1 MKVVFAFT
9 LCAVLFLSGCSSR
22 PDQEI
27 QRSEL
32 DRLYETSQMY
42 LQTGRFAD
50 AAALL
55 SQINAR
61 YPFGAYAQQ
70 VQLDLIY
77 AQYKSGRQDQAL
89 TVIDRFLS
97 LNPNHADN
105 DYVRYMRGLVHLQAE
120 QAFFQNLFGIDRSD
134 RNPVYAERAYDDFA
148 ELIQRHPNSKYAADA
163 RQRMVAIQSRLAQH
177 ELAAA
182 EYYLRREAYMAA
194 ARRGVYIIENFQS
207 TVEARRALEIMITSY
222 EALGLTQQAEDT
234 RSVLNANF

>member
-1 MKVVFAFT
+1 MRVVFAFAICT
-9 LCAVLFLSGCSSR
+9 VLFLSGCSSR
-22 PDQEI
+22 SNDEI

-32 DRLYETSQMY
+32 DNLYELSQTY
-42 LQTGRFAD
+42 LQAGRFAD
-50 AAALL
+50 AATLL
-55 SQINAR
+55 SQINTR

-77 AQYKSGRQDQAL
+77 AQYKVGREDQAL

-97 LNPNHADN
+97 LNPNHGDN

-120 QAFFQNLFGIDRSD
+120 RAFFQDAFGIDRSD

-148 ELIQRHPNSKYAADA
+148 ELVQRHPDSKYAADA

-194 ARRGVYIIENFQS
+194 ARRGAYILENFQS
-207 TVEARRALEIMITSY
+207 TVQVQRALEIMVTAY
-222 EALGLTQQAEDT
+222 TELGLTQQADDA
-234 RSVLNANF
+234 RAVLVANF

>member
-1 MKVVFAFT
+1 MRVVFAFAICT
-9 LCAVLFLSGCSSR
+9 VLFLSGCSSR
-22 PDQEI
+22 SNDEI

-32 DRLYETSQMY
+32 DNLYELSQTY
-42 LQTGRFAD
+42 LQAGRFAD
-50 AAALL
+50 AANLL
-55 SQINAR
+55 SQINTR

-77 AQYKSGRQDQAL
+77 AQYKVGREDQAL

-97 LNPNHADN
+97 LNPNHGDN

-120 QAFFQNLFGIDRSD
+120 RAFFQDAFGVDRSD

-148 ELIQRHPNSKYAADA
+148 ELIQRHPDSKYAADA

-194 ARRGVYIIENFQS
+194 ARRGAYILENFQS
-207 TVEARRALEIMITSY
+207 TVQVQRALEIMVTAY
-222 EALGLTQQAEDT
+222 TELGLTQQADDA
-234 RSVLNANF
+234 RAVLVANF

>member
-1 MKVVFAFT
+1 MRVVFAFAICT
-9 LCAVLFLSGCSSR
+9 VLFLSGCSSR
-22 PDQEI
+22 SNDEI

-32 DRLYETSQMY
+32 DNLYELSQTY
-42 LQTGRFAD
+42 LQAGRFAD
-50 AAALL
+50 AANLL
-55 SQINAR
+55 SQINTR

-77 AQYKSGRQDQAL
+77 AQYKVGREDQAL

-97 LNPNHADN
+97 LNPNHGDN

-120 QAFFQNLFGIDRSD
+120 RAFFQDAFGIDRSD

-148 ELIQRHPNSKYAADA
+148 ELIQRHPDSKYAADA

-194 ARRGVYIIENFQS
+194 ARRSAYILENFQS
-207 TVEARRALEIMITSY
+207 TVQVQRALEIMVTAY
-222 EALGLTQQAEDT
+222 TELGLTQQADDA
-234 RSVLNANF
+234 RAVLVANF

>member
-1 MKVVFAFT
+1 MRVVFAFAICT
-9 LCAVLFLSGCSSR
+9 VLFLSGCSSR
-22 PDQEI
+22 SNDEI

-32 DRLYETSQMY
+32 DNLYELSQTY
-42 LQTGRFAD
+42 LQAGRFAD
-50 AAALL
+50 AASLL
-55 SQINAR
+55 SQINTR

-77 AQYKSGRQDQAL
+77 AQYKVGREDQAL

-97 LNPNHADN
+97 LNPNHGDN

-120 QAFFQNLFGIDRSD
+120 RAFFRDAFGVDRSD

-148 ELIQRHPNSKYAADA
+148 ELIQRHPDSKYAADA

-194 ARRGVYIIENFQS
+194 ARRGAYILENFQS
-207 TVEARRALEIMITSY
+207 TVQVQRALEIMVTAY
-222 EALGLTQQAEDT
+222 TELGLTQQADDA
-234 RSVLNANF
+234 RAVLVANF

>member
-1 MKVVFAFT
+1 MRVVFAFAICT
-9 LCAVLFLSGCSSR
+9 VLFLSGCSSR
-22 PDQEI
+22 SNDEI

-32 DRLYETSQMY
+32 DNLYELSQTY
-42 LQTGRFAD
+42 LQAGRFAD
-50 AAALL
+50 AANLL
-55 SQINAR
+55 SQINTR

-77 AQYKSGRQDQAL
+77 AQYKVGREEQAL

-97 LNPNHADN
+97 LNPNHGDN

-120 QAFFQNLFGIDRSD
+120 RAFFQDAFGIDRSD

-148 ELIQRHPNSKYAADA
+148 ELIQRHPDSKYAADA

-194 ARRGVYIIENFQS
+194 ARRGAYILENFQS
-207 TVEARRALEIMITSY
+207 TVQVQRALEIMVTAY
-222 EALGLTQQAEDT
+222 TELGLTQQADDA
-234 RSVLNANF
+234 RAVLVANF

>member
-1 MKVVFAFT
+1 MRVVFAFAICT
-9 LCAVLFLSGCSSR
+9 VLFLSGCSSR
-22 PDQEI
+22 SNDEI

-32 DRLYETSQMY
+32 DNLYELSQTY
-42 LQTGRFAD
+42 LQAGRFAD
-50 AAALL
+50 AATLL
-55 SQINAR
+55 SQINTR

-77 AQYKSGRQDQAL
+77 AQYKVGREDQAL

-97 LNPNHADN
+97 LNPNHGDN

-120 QAFFQNLFGIDRSD
+120 RAFFQDAFGIDRSD

-148 ELIQRHPNSKYAADA
+148 ELVQRHPDSKYAADA

-194 ARRGVYIIENFQS
+194 ARRGAYILENFQS
-207 TVEARRALEIMITSY
+207 TVQVQRALEIMVTAY
-222 EALGLTQQAEDT
+222 TELGLTQQAEDA
-234 RSVLNANF
+234 RAVLVANF

>member
-1 MKVVFAFT
+1 MRVVFAFAIFT
-9 LCAVLFLSGCSSR
+9 ILFLSGCSSR
-22 PDQEI
+22 SNDEI

-32 DRLYETSQMY
+32 DNLYELSQTY
-42 LQTGRFAD
+42 LQAGRFAD
-50 AAALL
+50 AANLL
-55 SQINAR
+55 SQINTR

-77 AQYKSGRQDQAL
+77 AQYKVGREDQAL

-97 LNPNHADN
+97 LNPNHGDN

-120 QAFFQNLFGIDRSD
+120 RAFFQDAFGVDRSD

-148 ELIQRHPNSKYAADA
+148 ELIQRHPDSKYAADA

-194 ARRGVYIIENFQS
+194 ARRAAYILENFQS
-207 TVEARRALEIMITSY
+207 TVQVQRALEIMVTAY
-222 EALGLTQQAEDT
+222 TELGLTQQADDA
-234 RSVLNANF
+234 RAILVANF